1 MTSTFPIQTVGISY
15 THTRTNPLHQC
26 LHQNQNEKLFTHR
39 ALPGAEARARGVLRK
54 RPAGT
59 HTVNAHFNRD
69 AGADP
74 RRPATRRHAPVPP
87 KARTRDRYTRV
98 VPAHTR
104 VSFRSHRR
112 LFLSRVPCFFPAS
125 RGFAPSRKTSLTQPN
140 SDPTSPRRRPRSTTR
155 LRRYTTPR
163 RRATFPRSARFCEL
177 ARGLTSATPRARP
190 L

>member
-1 MTSTFPIQTVGISY
+1 MSVRVAPPS
-15 THTRTNPLHQC
+15 
-26 LHQNQNEKLFTHR
+26 
-39 ALPGAEARARGVLRK
+39 AARGGGAIHTERYQALK
-54 RPAGT
+54 RELEEFCEKGPQVRTPLMHILTATRGRTRAGPRPDVT
-59 HTVNAHFNRD
+59 RRCH
-69 AGADP
+69 P
-74 RRPATRRHAPVPP
+74 RRGHAT
-87 KARTRDRYTRV
+87 D
-98 VPAHTR
+98 TR
-104 VSFRSHRR
+104 VSCPRTPAFP
-112 LFLSRVPCFFPAS
+112 FVPTGVCSFPAS

>member
-1 MTSTFPIQTVGISY
+1 MSVRVAPPS
-15 THTRTNPLHQC
+15 
-26 LHQNQNEKLFTHR
+26 
-39 ALPGAEARARGVLRK
+39 AARGGGAIHTERYQALK
-54 RPAGT
+54 RELEEFCEKGPQVRTPLMHILTATRGRT
-59 HTVNAHFNRD
+59 RD

-163 RRATFPRSARFCEL
+163 RRATFLRSARFCEL